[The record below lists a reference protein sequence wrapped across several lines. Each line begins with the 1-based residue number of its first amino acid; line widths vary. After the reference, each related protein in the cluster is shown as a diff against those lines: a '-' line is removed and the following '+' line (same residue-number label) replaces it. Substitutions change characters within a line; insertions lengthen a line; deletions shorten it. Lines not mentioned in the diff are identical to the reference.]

1 MRELL
6 RLHLVGAGY
15 DVALAEDGIAA
26 GYAVLKT
33 PPDLILCDIEMPHMS
48 GLDLVAALRAD
59 PSLPKVP
66 VIFLTSQ
73 EEGVA
78 RAKELGATAFIT
90 KPVMADARF
99 QAVREALKPK

>member
-6 RLHLVGAGY
+6 RLHLASAGY
-15 DVALAEDGIAA
+15 DVIVAEDGIAA

-33 PPDLILCDIEMPHMS
+33 PPDLIVCDIEMPHMS

-59 PSLPKVP
+59 PSLPKLP

-73 EEGVA
+73 EEGVS

-90 KPVMADARF
+90 KPVMADDLF
-99 QAVREALKPK
+99 NAVRAALEPK

>member
-6 RLHLVGAGY
+6 RLHLVAAGY
-15 DVALAEDGIAA
+15 DVVAAEDGIAA

-33 PPDLILCDIEMPHMS
+33 PPDLIVCDIEMPHLS

-66 VIFLTSQ
+66 VIFLTSM
-73 EEGVA
+73 EEGVS

-90 KPVMADARF
+90 KPVLADALLG
-99 QAVREALKPK
+99 AVSDALEAK